1 MSTLILATLLALGG
15 VPQNPPRSPTPEPLT
30 FASDVRMI
38 RLDVS
43 VVDDAGRP
51 VRGLRGEDFSILED
65 GHPVPLSLFEAMED
79 GALATTVTS
88 EDGGLAS
95 LAVRAEGPGARAS
108 GQRIVI
114 VVDPAGLS
122 AAQLAR
128 VREATSDFV
137 ASRSTN
143 GDVVRL
149 INLSTREVWE
159 GRIPDDRIRL
169 ASIGRKISRH
179 RSPFFTP
186 GGSGDSIAEQIDL
199 DMEAE
204 VGASYS
210 ESLRR
215 ERFLSRFART
225 GELLAL
231 FDEILIQL
239 SALPG
244 RKSMVLISD
253 GFPQL
258 RLLDQRLERTA
269 HLAREAQAAIH
280 FVDAYG
286 LDGLLPEGPGQK
298 MRPIFEDAWERSG
311 GSQDL
316 AEATGGFVSRF
327 ANVLTHAVSRAAEE
341 ARSYYI
347 VGYAPVRRA
356 DGKFRTVKVRVNRD
370 DVTVRTKK
378 GYIAGR

>member
-1 MSTLILATLLALGG
+1 MSTLILAALLALGG

-51 VRGLRGEDFSILED
+51 VRGLRADDFSILED
-65 GHPVPLSLFEAMED
+65 GHPVPLSVFEAMED

-327 ANVLTHAVSRAAEE
+327 ANVLTNAVSRAAEE

>member
-1 MSTLILATLLALGG
+1 MSTLILAALLALGG
-15 VPQNPPRSPTPEPLT
+15 GPQNPPRSPTPEPLT

-51 VRGLRGEDFSILED
+51 VRGLRAEDFSILED
-65 GHPVPLSLFEAMED
+65 GRPVPLSVFEAMED

-88 EDGGLAS
+88 EEGGLATLS
-95 LAVRAEGPGARAS
+95 VRAEGPGARAS

-286 LDGLLPEGPGQK
+286 LDGLLPEGAGQK
-298 MRPIFEDAWERSG
+298 MRPIFEEAWERSG

-327 ANVLTHAVSRAAEE
+327 ANVLTNAVSRAAEE

-356 DGKFRTVKVRVNRD
+356 DGKFRTVKVRVNRE